1 MTDEQL
7 LPATY
12 LISTEVHYTNPKCQ
26 SVQLIKRAGIV
37 ESDKRFSNQLRVIS
51 LADASPYETLHS
63 YVSNT
68 LAPYFKSYI
77 KRGANEQIEGS
88 GAGSAGRASMGGPG
102 LQGVGVVGDLN
113 SKFIFLSMNK
123 IYSI

>member
-1 MTDEQL
+1 M
-7 LPATY
+7 PATY
-12 LISTEVHYTNPKCQ
+12 LITTEVHYTNPKCL

-77 KRGANEQIEGS
+77 KRGANEQMEGS
-88 GAGSAGRASMGGPG
+88 GTGSVGRASIGGPG
-102 LQGVGVVGDLN
+102 VSVVGDLN
-113 SKFIFLSMNK
+113 SEFCLLIQIIYRYKFC
-123 IYSI
+123 